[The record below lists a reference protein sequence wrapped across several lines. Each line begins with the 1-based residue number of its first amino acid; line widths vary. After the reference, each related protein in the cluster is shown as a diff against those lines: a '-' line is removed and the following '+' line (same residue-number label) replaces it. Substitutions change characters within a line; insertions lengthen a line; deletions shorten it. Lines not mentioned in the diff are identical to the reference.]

1 MCETARPR
9 SAKISF
15 ESNEHLQERVEFV
28 RGKMLSE
35 NAARRSSVPGSKP
48 GSMLIEMPS
57 KLGEESNVSLEPSLF
72 VHLHLQKIFVRR
84 RDLLGHISSAEQQRV
99 ALRLVIHYLP
109 VS

>member
-9 SAKISF
+9 CAEISF

-28 RGKMLSE
+28 RGKVPSE
-35 NAARRSSVPGSKP
+35 DAARCSSVSGSKP
-48 GSMLIEMPS
+48 GSMLIETPS
-57 KLGEESNVSLEPSLF
+57 KLGEESNVSLKPSLF
-72 VHLHLQKIFVRR
+72 VHLHPQKIFVRLY
-84 RDLLGHISSAEQQRV
+84 DLLGLISSAEQQRV